1 MARAAVPGSFLR
13 CLQHP
18 QLSKALAVIH
28 AEPANA
34 WSLDALADVAG
45 MSRSSFAAVFK
56 REVGDFPGN
65 HLTRW
70 RRR

>member
-1 MARAAVPGSFLR
+1 MARAAAPGSFLR
-13 CLQHP
+13 SPQHAK
-18 QLSKALAVIH
+18 LRKALAVIH
-28 AEPANA
+28 AGPANA